1 MGALSVMME
10 ADVEAARG
18 RRHGRVE
25 EREAHHWRSTRGRIG
40 FIGGK
45 VAVARPWV
53 RAVAWGDMAFLS
65 RDRAVSEDWLRR
77 WAMNLMLIKLSTRR
91 FRRAVRLPEFN
102 LPAGHGSGVLK
113 SAASRRFVALSTE
126 KLYAFMSA
134 DLSDIDLPVIQID
147 GLHVS
152 NDLVPVAAIGIDAE
166 GC

>member
-1 MGALSVMME
+1 MMME

-25 EREAHHWRSTRGRIG
+25 EREAHRWRSTRGRIG

-65 RDRAVSEDWLRR
+65 RDRAVSEDWLGR
-77 WAMNLMLIKLSTRR
+77 WAMNLMLINVSTRR